1 MKCFRKKTKEK
12 ESIATYINDMKNL
25 DHTLDLMIRR
35 VQQDII
41 RITKDQKPT
50 KHLARRRL
58 MYKRHIQNIE
68 NRRSNVLARILQ
80 LENLHLNEMQINSL
94 QNIAAAHKNINISN
108 EDVESLIDK
117 LDSFKDDFEEVN
129 ELLTKD
135 IDFNTDELDEE
146 ELMKELEHCAEEKE
160 KLSAKRN
167 EEEIKLVFPEVP
179 KENKKDAWKR
189 KFDEQV
195 WTMGI

>member
-1 MKCFRKKTKEK
+1 
-12 ESIATYINDMKNL
+12 
-25 DHTLDLMIRR
+25 
-35 VQQDII
+35 
-41 RITKDQKPT
+41 
-50 KHLARRRL
+50 
-58 MYKRHIQNIE
+58 
-68 NRRSNVLARILQ
+68 
-80 LENLHLNEMQINSL
+80 MQINSL

>member
-1 MKCFRKKTKEK
+1 
-12 ESIATYINDMKNL
+12 MKNL